1 MPSEQRPS
9 GLTSRLWA
17 LTMFGNSMNKR
28 RDGMDV
34 VAKRRGKANGEELKS
49 LILIQCLRVR
59 PVNIEDIMAWAAD
72 DIDVF

>member
-1 MPSEQRPS
+1 
-9 GLTSRLWA
+9 
-17 LTMFGNSMNKR
+17 
-28 RDGMDV
+28 MDV